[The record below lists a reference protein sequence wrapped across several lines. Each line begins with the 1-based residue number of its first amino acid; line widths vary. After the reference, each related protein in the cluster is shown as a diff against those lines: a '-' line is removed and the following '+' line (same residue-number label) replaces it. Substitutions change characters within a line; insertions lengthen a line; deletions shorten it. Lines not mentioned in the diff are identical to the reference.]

1 MVKRKRRFG
10 EDSPF
15 IKIRK
20 EVGQTSELRQHLIGQ
35 LERVMD
41 AKVVT
46 FFTTF
51 TGAGMISNE
60 DAEML
65 ESILSFEQDNRR
77 LVLVLNSPGGQGLAA
92 ERIVNV
98 CRSYSKNRFEV
109 IVPHMAK
116 SAATMICFGATAI
129 HMSKTAE
136 LGPVDPQFYYK
147 DDKGN
152 DISISAEEY
161 VRSYDTL
168 LLDAA
173 SGEHPRI
180 EPYLQQL
187 QRYDSRLVEQLKSA
201 QNLASD
207 ISVRL
212 LQSGMMNGKTQTDI
226 QKSIQVFLS
235 QQRTSSHGRM
245 IALEEA
251 RSCGLNVKEVD
262 LQCDTWHIVWEL
274 YTRSN
279 WCVSKNA
286 AKLIESSESAVSA

>member
-1 MVKRKRRFG
+1 MAKKRKFG

-20 EVGQTSELRQHLIGQ
+20 EVGQTSELRQSLIRQ
-35 LERVMD
+35 LEKVMA

-65 ESILSFEQDNRR
+65 ESILSFEQDDRK

-98 CRSYSKNRFEV
+98 CRSYSKGQFEV

-129 HMSKTAE
+129 HMSRTAE

-152 DISISAEEY
+152 DIPISAEEY
-161 VRSYDTL
+161 VRSYDMLIQDST
-168 LLDAA
+168 
-173 SGEHPRI
+173 SGKHPRI

-207 ISVRL
+207 ISIRL
-212 LQSGMMNGKTQTDI
+212 LRSGMMKGRTDDQI
-226 QKSIQVFLS
+226 KADIQVFLS
-235 QQRTSSHGRM
+235 QQKTSSHGRM
-245 IALEEA
+245 ISLEEA
-251 RSCGLNVKEVD
+251 KTCGLNIKEVD
-262 LQCDTWHIVWEL
+262 LQCDTWHIVWEI

-286 AKLIESSESAVSA
+286 AKLIESSDSAVSA